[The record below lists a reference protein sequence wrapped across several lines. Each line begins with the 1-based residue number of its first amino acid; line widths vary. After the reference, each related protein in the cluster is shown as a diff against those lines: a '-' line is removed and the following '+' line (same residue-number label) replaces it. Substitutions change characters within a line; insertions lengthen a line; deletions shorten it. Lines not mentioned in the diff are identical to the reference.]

1 MHKILIANRGEIA
14 VRVVRACRDLGL
26 GSVAVYSECD
36 RAARHVRMA
45 DEAVAIGGNAPS
57 DSYLRIDRLIAAARA
72 TGADAVHPGYGF
84 LSENDVFAEACRT
97 AGLTFIGPTPE
108 AVARVGSKT
117 TARSIA
123 AAAGVPVVPGTETP
137 FGSDVDEETIATAA
151 EKIGYPVLIKA
162 VAGGGGKGMRVVS
175 GPDDLQS
182 AVRLARSE
190 AATAFGD
197 PSVYLERSVMRP
209 RHVEIQILADHHGRI
224 VPFVEREC
232 SIQRRHQKVLEE
244 SPSVAVDAKLRAQ
257 LAEAAVAVARA
268 AEYTNAGTVEF
279 LLDED
284 GRFYFLEVNARLQVE
299 HPVTEAVAA
308 VDLVQW
314 QILIASGVPLTLS
327 SRETLTPSGHAI
339 ECRVYAEDADLGF
352 LPSPGHIVALRAPS
366 GPGIRDDG
374 WVESDTEVPIFY
386 DSLLSKVIAWGEDRR
401 QATARMRRALSEY
414 EIQGVRSTLAFSRWL
429 LARPEFAEA
438 RFHTR
443 YLDELLQQ
451 RAGEP
456 FDEVDPSLEEV
467 AAVAAGLAEAAK
479 NMGGNRFVAQ
489 PGAGQPGRP
498 IGVAGP
504 LPEHPEAIR
513 TGRSWKATARRE
525 SLRE

>member
-14 VRVVRACRDLGL
+14 VRVIRACRDLGL
-26 GSVAVYSECD
+26 GSVAVFSECD
-36 RAARHVRMA
+36 RLARHVRMA
-45 DEAVAIGGNAPS
+45 DEAVAIGGNAPA
-57 DSYLRIDRLIAAARA
+57 DSYLCIERIIDAAQA
-72 TGADAVHPGYGF
+72 TGADAIHPGYGF
-84 LSENDVFAEACRT
+84 LSENEAFAKACRA
-97 AGLTFIGPTPE
+97 AGLIFIGPGPD
-108 AVARVGSKT
+108 AVGRVGNKT

-123 AAAGVPVVPGTETP
+123 ASAGVPVVPGTESP
-137 FGSDVDEETIATAA
+137 FGPDASEEAIVKAA
-151 EKIGYPVLIKA
+151 ARIGYPVLIKA

-175 GPDDLQS
+175 KPDDVQG

-197 PSVYLERSVMRP
+197 ASVYLERLVQRP

-244 SPSVAVDAKLRAQ
+244 SPSAAVDSRLRAQ

-279 LLDED
+279 LVDED

-299 HPVTEAVAA
+299 HPVTEAVAE
-308 VDLVQW
+308 VDLVRW
-314 QILIASGVPLTLS
+314 QIQIAAGAPLTLS
-327 SRETLTPSGHAI
+327 SRDTLTPSGHAI

-352 LPSPGHIVALRAPS
+352 LPSPGRIVSVRPPS
-366 GPGIRDDG
+366 GPGIRDDS
-374 WVESDTEVPIFY
+374 WVESGTEIPIFY
-386 DSLLSKVIAWGEDRR
+386 DSLLSKVIAWGEDRG
-401 QATARMRRALSEY
+401 QATARMRRALAEY

-438 RFHTR
+438 RFHTG

-451 RAGEP
+451 RAEER
-456 FDEVDPSLEEV
+456 FDEPEPSLEEV
-467 AAVAAGLAEAAK
+467 AAVAACLAEASKETAQ
-479 NMGGNRFVAQ
+479 MVASSLV
-489 PGAGQPGRP
+489 RES
-498 IGVAGP
+498 
-504 LPEHPEAIR
+504 PEMPRAR
-513 TGRSWKATARRE
+513 QSWKARARRE